1 MGMFSFEGVSSRD
14 KVLIHQFVDKYYNA
28 LSLIK
33 ARKYDDGKTAYT
45 ELLDFFRQMSQKES
59 LEEIHKQL
67 AYNCVNDVYTLL
79 SQMEVNPLTDRTF
92 KTLLSITIIM
102 ILIGLLLF
110 LKPDIA
116 GMFSAE
122 TRINSP
128 TWIAGLNTFVLDSTA
143 KFDLDE
149 FFVGAGELGYTVAGS
164 EGADVVMAGSMLVVV
179 PKPGFTGETTVSV
192 TAYNKNTPQEYTNV
206 LLRFVVG

>member
-45 ELLDFFRQMSQKES
+45 VLLDIFKQMNQKES

-67 AYNCVNDVYTLL
+67 AYNCVNDVYTQL

-92 KTLLSITIIM
+92 KTLLSITIII

-116 GMFSAE
+116 GMFSTE
-122 TRINSP
+122 TSVKGP

-143 KFDLDE
+143 KFNLDE
-149 FFVGAGELGYTVAGS
+149 FFIGTGELGYTAMGS
-164 EGADVVMAGSMLVVV
+164 EGADVVAAGNILVVV
-179 PKPGFTGETTVSV
+179 PKPGFAGETTVNV
-192 TAYNKNTPQEYTNV
+192 IAYYKASPQEYTKV
-206 LLRFVVG
+206 PLRFVVR